1 MAKNGKLP
9 KRIAGVKIPKKLRKS
24 GAPLYALLRNP
35 LVADLVA
42 VGLIAAADA
51 LSKSEKAKAAG
62 KAAKSGAKDAAE
74 ATGTGAATVAGV
86 LALAAREG
94 AKFVKAGA
102 KAG

>member
-24 GAPLYALLRNP
+24 GAPLYALLQNP

-42 VGLIAAADA
+42 VGLVAAADA
-51 LSKSEKAKAAG
+51 LSKTHAAKAAG
-62 KAAKSGAKDAAE
+62 KAAKHGAEDAAE
-74 ATGTGAATVAGV
+74 ATGSGAASVAGV

-94 AKFVKAGA
+94 AKFIKASA
-102 KAG
+102 KA

>member
-24 GAPLYALLRNP
+24 GAPLYALLQNP

-51 LSKSEKAKAAG
+51 LAKTQTAKAAG
-62 KAAKSGAKDAAE
+62 NAAKHGAKDAAE
-74 ATGTGAATVAGV
+74 ATGSGATSVASI

-94 AKFVKAGA
+94 AKYIEASA
-102 KAG
+102 KA

>member
-24 GAPLYALLRNP
+24 GAPLYALLQNP

-62 KAAKSGAKDAAE
+62 KAAESGAKDAAE
-74 ATGTGAATVAGV
+74 ATGTGAATIAGV

-94 AKFVKAGA
+94 AKFIKASA
-102 KAG
+102 KPG

>member
-62 KAAKSGAKDAAE
+62 KAAKSGAKEAAE

-94 AKFVKAGA
+94 AKFIKAGA

>member
-24 GAPLYALLRNP
+24 GAPLYALLQNP

-42 VGLIAAADA
+42 VGLVAAADA
-51 LSKSEKAKAAG
+51 VAKTQAAKAAG
-62 KAAKSGAKDAAE
+62 KAAKHGTKDAAE
-74 ATGTGAATVAGV
+74 AAGSGATSVAGI

-94 AKFVKAGA
+94 AKYIKASANG
-102 KAG
+102 

>member
-24 GAPLYALLRNP
+24 GAPLYALLQNR

-42 VGLIAAADA
+42 VGLVAAADA
-51 LSKSEKAKAAG
+51 LAKTQTAKAAA
-62 KAAKSGAKDAAE
+62 KAAKHGAKDAAE
-74 ATGTGAATVAGV
+74 ATGSGATSVASI

-94 AKFVKAGA
+94 AKYIKASA
-102 KAG
+102 KA

>member
-24 GAPLYALLRNP
+24 GAPLYALLQNP

-51 LSKSEKAKAAG
+51 LAKTQTAKAAG
-62 KAAKSGAKDAAE
+62 KAAKHGAEDAAE
-74 ATGTGAATVAGV
+74 ATGSGATSVAGI

-94 AKFVKAGA
+94 AKYIKASA
-102 KAG
+102 KA